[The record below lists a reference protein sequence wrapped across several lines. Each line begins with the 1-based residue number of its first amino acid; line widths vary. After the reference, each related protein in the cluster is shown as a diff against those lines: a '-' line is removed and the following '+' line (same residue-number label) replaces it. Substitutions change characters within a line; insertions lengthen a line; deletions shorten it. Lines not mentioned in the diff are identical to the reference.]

1 MSGINDKIT
10 GKDIRK
16 YFGNVLLD
24 TSFHGLCN
32 GRFNNLDK
40 FLKVNKYYWRKFNK
54 FEKYKLTDGTII
66 EGWHKIRI
74 NYKRSGLVFW
84 SIPEYGKKFNERA
97 CHVNSIETEFWHPE
111 IISKKEYNINGFFTD
126 TDFNTLDGRIKI
138 VD

>member
-1 MSGINDKIT
+1 MSDTKIT

-40 FLKVNKYYWRKFNK
+40 FLKVNKYYWKKFNK
-54 FEKYKLTDGTII
+54 FEEYKLTDGTII

-74 NYKRSGLVFW
+74 NYKRSGLIFW
-84 SIPEYGKKFNERA
+84 GIPEYGKKFKENN
-97 CHVNSIETEFWHPE
+97 CGVNSLEIEFWHPE
-111 IISKKEYNINGFFTD
+111 IISKKEYDINSIFTD
-126 TDFNTLDGRIKI
+126 ADFDTLDGRIKI